1 MHRSAAAE
9 PMDAPLALRLLMLLV
24 LANGAPLAARTLLG
38 KRWSSPIDGNRR
50 FVDGRPIFGRAK
62 TLRGA
67 ALAILVTTAAAPL
80 LGLDWRIGALVGS
93 LAMAGDLI
101 SSFCKRRLGLPPSSP
116 ALGLDQIP
124 EALFPLLACRV
135 PLALTTTEIV
145 LVVAIFF
152 AGEVLLS
159 RLLYAFRLRDR
170 PY

>member
-1 MHRSAAAE
+1 LSVS
-9 PMDAPLALRLLMLLV
+9 LCVRLLILLV
-24 LANGAPLAARTLLG
+24 LANGIPLATRRLFG
-38 KRWSSPIDGNRR
+38 ERWSFPIDGNRR
-50 FVDGRPIFGRAK
+50 FVDGRPIFGHSK
-62 TLRGA
+62 TMRGA
-67 ALAILVTTAAAPL
+67 SLAILATAAAAPL
-80 LGLDWRIGALVGS
+80 LGFDWRIGALVGG
-93 LAMAGDLI
+93 LAMAGDLF

-135 PLALTTTEIV
+135 PLELTPAGIA